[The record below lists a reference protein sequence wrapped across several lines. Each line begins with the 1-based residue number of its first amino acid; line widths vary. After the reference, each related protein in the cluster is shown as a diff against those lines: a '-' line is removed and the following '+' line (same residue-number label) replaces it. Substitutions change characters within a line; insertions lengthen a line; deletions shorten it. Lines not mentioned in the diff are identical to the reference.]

1 MYLGSNFHEEKE
13 LLKTMLNCMN
23 VPMERFEEISCLID
37 IGFYA
42 SQVAFA
48 ISETNTF
55 VADDLMNF
63 LTEET
68 HGSLEISKQ
77 GRQYKEVFLQK

>member
-1 MYLGSNFHEEKE
+1 
-13 LLKTMLNCMN
+13 MLISMN
-23 VPMERFEEISCLID
+23 VPMERFAEISYLID

-55 VADDLMNF
+55 DADDLMNF
-63 LTEET
+63 LTGET

-77 GRQYKEVFLQK
+77 RPRYKEVFFYKKMNS